1 MVFCP
6 DCGKE
11 VRNAKFCSNCGVEL
25 PQIAEEVK
33 NTKFCSNCGS
43 KIDADASVCPDCG
56 FKFNNNVANVHVS
69 VQNTPK
75 SVFVAGLLS
84 FIFPG
89 LGQLY
94 NGQTTKA
101 IYFIIGW
108 IVSAILSLILIG
120 YILMLIVWVMS
131 LIDAVKSTEKM
142 NNGEF
147 VEDKL
152 F

>member
-11 VRNAKFCSNCGVEL
+11 VRNAKFCSNCGAEL
-25 PQIAEEVK
+25 PHMAEEVK

-56 FKFNNNVANVHVS
+56 FNFNNNVS

-75 SVFVAGLLS
+75 SVFAAGLLS

-89 LGQLY
+89 FGSAVQWSDYKGNLFYYWMDCFSYSFFDINWLY
-94 NGQTTKA
+94 FNAYCMGNV
-101 IYFIIGW
+101 I
-108 IVSAILSLILIG
+108 
-120 YILMLIVWVMS
+120 
-131 LIDAVKSTEKM
+131 
-142 NNGEF
+142 N
-147 VEDKL
+147 
-152 F
+152 